1 MDGPVSVFRVV
12 FRNGVSEWMG
22 VFRCFGTVFR
32 NGWECFGMDG
42 SVGGV
47 SGKSVSEMPKVDG
60 TVDGSVSGVSE
71 RCFGTWMG
79 LFDVDGTV
87 SVWCFGISGILV
99 FRCIGASVFELHSSV
114 AVV

>member
-1 MDGPVSVFRVV
+1 MDGS
-12 FRNGVSEWMG
+12 VSEWMG
-22 VFRCFGTVFR
+22 VLEVFREKVFRKCQKWMGLWMGVFR
-32 NGWECFGMDG
+32 N
-42 SVGGV
+42 
-47 SGKSVSEMPKVDG
+47 
-60 TVDGSVSGVSE
+60 GVSE